1 MEYKYVYYFI
11 YVHIL
16 ERPNAYEGLTI
27 IHSGHLYIQ
36 NVNTNDCGYMTR
48 SMNTKIVTYL
58 AHLVSIEKV
67 ENQICVF
74 FYYVYLKIN

>member
-1 MEYKYVYYFI
+1 MYTTLFT
-11 YVHIL
+11 YVHK

-27 IHSGHLYIQ
+27 IHLGHLYIQ

-74 FYYVYLKIN
+74 LLCISENQLNAA